1 MIDLQIPSPP
11 FFFFPHCHS
20 FSCWRSVQQMMAFG
34 VLANASSSEDSKAS
48 AARTI
53 KELSEQHRAQLDD
66 MRDVC
71 LQHKGLD
78 ILIDLLRHATTTA
91 AQVSCPLDLE
101 LGPNPPLP
109 PQTITRWRRRM
120 RWRG

>member
-1 MIDLQIPSPP
+1 
-11 FFFFPHCHS
+11 
-20 FSCWRSVQQMMAFG
+20 MMAFG

-78 ILIDLLRHATTTA
+78 ILIDLLRHDDEEALARFLASAKALREQVPPPA
-91 AQVSCPLDLE
+91 A
-101 LGPNPPLP
+101 
-109 PQTITRWRRRM
+109 
-120 RWRG
+120 